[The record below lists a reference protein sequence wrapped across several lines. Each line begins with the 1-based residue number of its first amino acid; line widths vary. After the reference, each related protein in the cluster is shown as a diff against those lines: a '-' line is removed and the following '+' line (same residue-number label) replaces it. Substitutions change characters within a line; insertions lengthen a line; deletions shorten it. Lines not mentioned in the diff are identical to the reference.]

1 MIRQYNEG
9 DIDTIIQIWL
19 DTNIQAH
26 HFISSDYWRA
36 NYDMVREMLP
46 NAEIYVY
53 EDDCTKQMDGFIGL
67 NDDYIEG
74 IFVKETMQSK
84 GIGKQLLNHAKE
96 VKSTLKLS
104 VYQKNEKAI
113 KFYLREKFSVQSEN
127 VDANT
132 GEKEFIMAWE
142 R

>member
-1 MIRQYNEG
+1 MIRQYKEG

-26 HFISSDYWRA
+26 HFISPDYWRA
-36 NYDMVREMLP
+36 NYEMVREMLP
-46 NAEIYVY
+46 PAEIYVY
-53 EDDCTKQMDGFIGL
+53 EDDCAKQIDGFIGL

-113 KFYLREKFSVQSEN
+113 KFYLREKFNVQSEN
-127 VDANT
+127 IDDNT
-132 GEKEFIMAWE
+132 GEKEFIMAWK